1 MLNGRDAYTVGA
13 SYFTNNRFLKD
24 QAWVAGAGGYTVAE
38 QQNYLYYGVVA
49 FRIETTTYTNGEISG
64 PLPKFVP
71 SPAPDLVAD
80 YNFASSI
87 GGLAKRGFREEHG
100 INGGNPKLVNPG
112 TNFHLLPESILLD
125 AGTDLSHLKVTNDFD
140 GTARPQGLACD
151 IGAYECSR
159 NTRP

>member
-1 MLNGRDAYTVGA
+1 M
-13 SYFTNNRFLKD
+13 NNRFLKD
-24 QAWVAGAGGYTVAE
+24 HAWVAGAGGYTVAE

-80 YNFASSI
+80 YNFVSSI
-87 GGLAKRGFREEHG
+87 GGLAKSGFREEHG

-112 TNFHLLPESILLD
+112 TNFHLRPESILLD
-125 AGTDLSHLKVTNDFD
+125 AGTNLTSLGVTNDYS
-140 GTARPQGLACD
+140 GVPRPQGTAFDL
-151 IGAYECSR
+151 GAYEYD
-159 NTRP
+159 PGLKPH